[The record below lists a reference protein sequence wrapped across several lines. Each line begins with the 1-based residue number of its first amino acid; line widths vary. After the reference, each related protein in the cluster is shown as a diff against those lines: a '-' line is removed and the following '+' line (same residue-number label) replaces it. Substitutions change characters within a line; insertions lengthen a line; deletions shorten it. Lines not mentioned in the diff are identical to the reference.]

1 MEFLPHEQRVIDEA
15 AQNKDRLD
23 KLKAFLD
30 KPFVQTL
37 NPYEI
42 ADLQSQA
49 EVMEKLQEILDRRI
63 WRFTKAKTDNS

>member
-30 KPFVQTL
+30 KPFAQTL